1 LLNLWTERFIIY
13 YYLIWSESETEG
25 ETIMPKTL
33 TLETPLKQKL
43 VKCPNTE
50 CARTFSKP
58 LIATMKTK
66 EGFKT
71 YYACPYCLT
80 EITKHAATHEKK
92 TEKQEKA
99 RFSRRAEKKKG
110 KNTEPEAKNSGCNH
124 YLGYLKKRPKNAP
137 IPDECLSCPKMV
149 ECLLK

>member
-1 LLNLWTERFIIY
+1 M
-13 YYLIWSESETEG
+13 SESETEG

-33 TLETPLKQKL
+33 TLGKPLNQKL
-43 VKCPNTE
+43 VQCPNTE

-58 LIATMKTK
+58 IMAAVKTK
-66 EGFKT
+66 EGFET

-80 EITKHAATHEKK
+80 KITKHAATHERK

-99 RFSRRAEKKKG
+99 RFSKSVEKEKG
-110 KNTEPEAKNSGCNH
+110 KKMEPEAKKSGCGH
-124 YLGYLKKRPKNAP
+124 YFGYLKKRPKNTP
-137 IPDECLSCPKMV
+137 IPDECISCPKIV